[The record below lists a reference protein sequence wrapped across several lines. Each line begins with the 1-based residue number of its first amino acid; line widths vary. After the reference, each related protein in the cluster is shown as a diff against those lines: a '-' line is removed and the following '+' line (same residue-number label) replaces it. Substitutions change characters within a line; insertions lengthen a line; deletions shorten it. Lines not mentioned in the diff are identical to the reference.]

1 MSSRGPQS
9 IRIGG
14 TTYRVTTTASDEE
27 VERLSG
33 LVDQR
38 LRALNKQNRPVTPQM
53 FLLVAMSFAHDAEAA
68 EAKRRATKHDAE
80 NAVRGLLARID
91 AALAEADA
99 APEPDGGDDDAP
111 APTLRPVP

>member
-1 MSSRGPQS
+1 MSSRAPQS

-27 VERLSG
+27 VEHLSG
-33 LVDQR
+33 LVDAR
-38 LRALNKQNRPVTPQM
+38 LRALNKANRQVTPQM

-68 EAKRRATKHDAE
+68 EERRAATKRDAE
-80 NAVRGLLARID
+80 GAVRGLLARID

-99 APEPDGGDDDAP
+99 PPEPADPDDA